1 MTRTL
6 IFIRKRQ
13 SLVVFFATALI
24 SCALAGWNVNS
35 VLAEDLAPDTA
46 KIRDHVAYL
55 ASDDL
60 GGRDSGEPGLEVA
73 AEYIARFYKKYG
85 LEPAGDNGS
94 FFQYFTIPQGAC
106 FVQNAGAVV
115 EFEDGGGLS
124 WTPDSEV
131 AAFGFTDGKTIE
143 APLAFVGYG
152 ITTNEREKNRGLDYD
167 DYAGI
172 DVKGKVV
179 IILRYT
185 PRYSASETP
194 FGGRRSRHAPFTAK
208 IENAR
213 KHGAVGVI
221 FATPTGRPDQD
232 CYGVVHRA
240 APRQPTMP
248 ALYARRAGIDH
259 LLRRSGET
267 VGRLVKKID
276 RDLKPSSFEL
286 KGSKIRFATAR
297 RHLLLRN
304 VAGKLPGSDPKL
316 AAETIVIGGHYD
328 HIGRF
333 GNQVAEKNL
342 GQIHNGADD
351 NASGTAG
358 IIELARL
365 LSSGPRPKRS
375 FVFVAFSGEEIGL
388 FGSRHWV
395 NATRYFTTTEATTA
409 LESAPNPH
417 GSPKGATL
425 LWEAGTLLQATGSFQ
440 WSHFQVK
447 TLGGESGWVKTSE
460 LKQVEGPTPLHSVTA
475 MINLDMI
482 GRGKEGGAVTV
493 LGANSSAAFPP
504 MLEAISK
511 NIGLPI
517 KLNKGLG
524 GGGSDHANFIRRK
537 IPVMF
542 FFTGMHSQ
550 YNTPQDDLET
560 VNAAFEARII
570 DMAWKSALKLA
581 AAENRPAFA
590 QGSAG
595 SSSANPDRPM
605 LGIIIDPDHE
615 GAGVK
620 ITEVVED
627 SVAEKGKLEVGDV
640 IIAFGETR
648 VKELADLRK
657 ALEGRPQGKIKL
669 RVIRGGSEKDAEV
682 EFPTR
687 QGGFRVSFGSVPD
700 YGYAE
705 KGVRFEDI
713 RPSTP
718 AAEAGVKPGD
728 VLVRWAG
735 KEVRDVQHWT
745 ELLGSHK
752 PGDKVEIEVRREK
765 KTVKMTVL
773 LKAR

>member
-1 MTRTL
+1 MTRPLISSRNRLLPLTL
-6 IFIRKRQ
+6 FAAAF
-13 SLVVFFATALI
+13 LVV
-24 SCALAGWNVNS
+24 ALAGS
-35 VLAEDLAPDTA
+35 SQKPAAAEDLAPNSA
-46 KIRDHVAYL
+46 KIREHVEYL
-55 ASDDL
+55 SSDDL
-60 GGRDSGEPGLEVA
+60 GGRDSGEPGLEIA
-73 AEYIARFYKKYG
+73 AEYIARFYKSYG
-85 LEPAGDNGS
+85 LEPAGDNGT

-106 FVQNAGAVV
+106 FVQDAGAVI
-115 EFEDGGGLS
+115 EFEKGGEIS
-124 WTPDSEV
+124 WTPDTEV
-131 AAFGFTDGKTIE
+131 AAFGFTDGKMIE

-152 ITTNEREKNRGLDYD
+152 ITTNEKEKNRGLDYD
-167 DYAGI
+167 DYNGL

-194 FGGRRSRHAPFTAK
+194 FGGRRSRHAPFATK
-208 IENAR
+208 IDNAR

-240 APRQPTMP
+240 APRRPSMP
-248 ALYARRAGIDH
+248 ALYARRASLDH
-259 LLRRSGET
+259 LLRNSGET

-276 RDLKPSSFEL
+276 ADLKPASFEL
-286 KGSKIRFATAR
+286 KGAKIRFTTAR

-304 VAGKLPGSDPKL
+304 VAGKLRGSDPKL
-316 AAETIVIGGHYD
+316 ADETIVIGGHYD

-342 GQIHNGADD
+342 GKIHNGADD

-365 LSSGPRPKRS
+365 LSSGERPKRS
-375 FVFVAFSGEEIGL
+375 FVFIAFSGEEIGL

-395 NATRYFTTTEATTA
+395 NAKRYFTATSPTTA
-409 LESAPNPH
+409 LESAPDPH
-417 GSPKGATL
+417 GGSKAATL
-425 LWEAGTLLQATGSFQ
+425 LWETGTLLQATGSFQ
-440 WSHFQVK
+440 GNHFQVK
-447 TLGGESGWVKTSE
+447 TLGGESGWVKTSDLE
-460 LKQVEGPTPLHSVTA
+460 QVEGPAPLHSVIA

-482 GRGKEGGAVTV
+482 GRGKDDGAVTV
-493 LGANSSAAFPP
+493 LGAHSSAAFPP
-504 MLEAISK
+504 MLEGISK
-511 NIGLPI
+511 EMGLPI

-537 IPVMF
+537 IPVVF
-542 FFTGMHSQ
+542 FFTGMHRQ
-550 YNTPQDDLET
+550 YNTPEDDLET
-560 VNAAFEARII
+560 VNIAFESRIV

-581 AAENRPAFA
+581 ADAKRPPFA

-595 SSSANPDRPM
+595 VSSANSNRPM
-605 LGIIIDPDHE
+605 LGIIIDPEHQ
-615 GAGVK
+615 GPGVR
-620 ITEVVED
+620 IREVVED
-627 SVAEKGKLEVGDV
+627 SVAEKGSLKVGDV
-640 IIAFGETR
+640 IIAFGETG
-648 VKELADLRK
+648 VKALADLQK
-657 ALEGRPQGKIKL
+657 ALEARPQGKIKIKVV
-669 RVIRGGSEKDAEV
+669 RDGSEKQAEV

-745 ELLGSHK
+745 ELLGGHK
-752 PGDKVEIEVRREK
+752 PGDKVEIEVLRDK
-765 KTVKMTVL
+765 KPLKMTVV
-773 LKAR
+773 LKGR

>member
-1 MTRTL
+1 MTHLPISPRSRL
-6 IFIRKRQ
+6 
-13 SLVVFFATALI
+13 LPLALFAAAFLFV
-24 SCALAGWNVNS
+24 SLAGFSRRPAV
-35 VLAEDLAPDTA
+35 AQDLAPDPA
-46 KIRDHVAYL
+46 KIREHVAYL
-55 ASDDL
+55 SSDDL
-60 GGRDSGEPGLEVA
+60 GGRDSGEPGLEIA
-73 AEYIARFYKKYG
+73 AEYIARFYESYG

-94 FFQYFTIPQGAC
+94 FFQHFTIAQGAC
-106 FVQNAGAVV
+106 FVQDAGAVI
-115 EFEDGGGLS
+115 EFEKGGDLS
-124 WTPDSEV
+124 WTPDTEV

-143 APLAFVGYG
+143 APLAFAGYG
-152 ITTNEREKNRGLDYD
+152 ITTNEKEKNRGLDYD
-167 DYAGI
+167 DYSGI

-185 PRYSASETP
+185 PLYSASETP

-208 IENAR
+208 IDNAR
-213 KHGAVGVI
+213 SHGAVGVI
-221 FATPTGRPDQD
+221 FVTPTGRPDQD

-240 APRQPTMP
+240 APRRATMP
-248 ALYARRAGIDH
+248 TLYARRASVDH

-276 RDLKPSSFEL
+276 GGLKPASFDLK
-286 KGSKIRFATAR
+286 GAKIRFATAR

-304 VAGKLPGSDPKL
+304 VAGKLRGSDPKL
-316 AAETIVIGGHYD
+316 AGETIVIGGHYD

-342 GQIHNGADD
+342 GKIHNGADD

-365 LSSGPRPKRS
+365 LSSGKRPRRS
-375 FVFVAFSGEEIGL
+375 VVFIAFSGEEIGL

-395 NATRYFTTTEATTA
+395 NAKRYFTTTEPTTA

-417 GSPKGATL
+417 GEPKGAAL
-425 LWEAGTLLQATGSFQ
+425 LWETGTLLQATGSFQ
-440 WSHFQVK
+440 GDHFQVK
-447 TLGGESGWVKTSE
+447 TLGDESGWVKTTD
-460 LKQVEGPTPLHSVTA
+460 LKQVEGPAPLHSVIA

-482 GRGKEGGAVTV
+482 GRGKDGGAVTI

-504 MLEAISK
+504 MLEGFSK
-511 NIGLPI
+511 EMGLPI

-537 IPVMF
+537 IPVVF
-542 FFTGMHSQ
+542 FFTGMHGQ

-560 VNAAFEARII
+560 VNIAFESRII
-570 DMAWKSALKLA
+570 DLAWKSTLKLA
-581 AAENRPAFA
+581 SDEKRPPFAA
-590 QGSAG
+590 GSAG
-595 SSSANPDRPM
+595 TSTSNPDRPM
-605 LGIIIDPDHE
+605 LGIIIEPEHQ
-615 GAGVK
+615 GPGVK
-620 ITEVVED
+620 IREVVED
-627 SVAEKGKLEVGDV
+627 SVAEKGQLKVGDV
-640 IIAFGETR
+640 IISFDETG
-648 VKELADLRK
+648 VKALADLQK
-657 ALEGRPQGKIKL
+657 ALEARPQGKIKIK
-669 RVIRGGSEKDAEV
+669 VVRGGSEKQVEV

-745 ELLGSHK
+745 ELLGTHK
-752 PGDKVEIEVRREK
+752 PGDKVEIEIRRDK
-765 KTVKMTVL
+765 KTLKMTVL
-773 LKAR
+773 LKGR

>member
-1 MTRTL
+1 MH
-6 IFIRKRQ
+6 Q
-13 SLVVFFATALI
+13 A
-24 SCALAGWNVNS
+24 
-35 VLAEDLAPDTA
+35 
-46 KIRDHVAYL
+46 
-55 ASDDL
+55 
-60 GGRDSGEPGLEVA
+60 LEVID
-73 AEYIARFYKKYG
+73 ERRDRSSVTEF
-85 LEPAGDNGS
+85 LEPAATCILHPQLRVPES
-94 FFQYFTIPQGAC
+94 ARERHSHARHIPSRICPRHQARRRLRAADPRRIVSQGA
-106 FVQNAGAVV
+106 
-115 EFEDGGGLS
+115 EE
-124 WTPDSEV
+124 
-131 AAFGFTDGKTIE
+131 
-143 APLAFVGYG
+143 
-152 ITTNEREKNRGLDYD
+152 
-167 DYAGI
+167 
-172 DVKGKVV
+172 
-179 IILRYT
+179 
-185 PRYSASETP
+185 
-194 FGGRRSRHAPFTAK
+194 
-208 IENAR
+208 
-213 KHGAVGVI
+213 
-221 FATPTGRPDQD
+221 
-232 CYGVVHRA
+232 
-240 APRQPTMP
+240 
-248 ALYARRAGIDH
+248 
-259 LLRRSGET
+259 
-267 VGRLVKKID
+267 
-276 RDLKPSSFEL
+276 
-286 KGSKIRFATAR
+286 
-297 RHLLLRN
+297 LLLNR
-304 VAGKLPGSDPKL
+304 AL
-316 AAETIVIGGHYD
+316 I
-328 HIGRF
+328 
-333 GNQVAEKNL
+333 
-342 GQIHNGADD
+342 
-351 NASGTAG
+351 
-358 IIELARL
+358 
-365 LSSGPRPKRS
+365 RPCVS
-375 FVFVAFSGEEIGL
+375 E
-388 FGSRHWV
+388 
-395 NATRYFTTTEATTA
+395 
-409 LESAPNPH
+409 P
-417 GSPKGATL
+417 
-425 LWEAGTLLQATGSFQ
+425 
-440 WSHFQVK
+440 
-447 TLGGESGWVKTSE
+447 GESGWVKTSE
-460 LKQVEGPTPLHSVTA
+460 LKQVEGPAPLHSVTA

-728 VLVRWAG
+728 VLVLWAA

-752 PGDKVEIEVRREK
+752 PGDKVAIEVRREK